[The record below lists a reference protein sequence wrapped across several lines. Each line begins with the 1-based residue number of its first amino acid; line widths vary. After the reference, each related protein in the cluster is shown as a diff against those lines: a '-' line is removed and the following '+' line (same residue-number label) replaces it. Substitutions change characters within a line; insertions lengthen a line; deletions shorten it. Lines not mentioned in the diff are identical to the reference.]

1 MSRCVLSFP
10 LLLAVACAQ
19 PDPELPPSPCGY
31 PEGVGEPMAL
41 GGVIAPYAWQDARHA
56 DGRMQP
62 LNLQDA
68 PCNADPALDW
78 EPYPVALLVSIPAW

>member
-1 MSRCVLSFP
+1 
-10 LLLAVACAQ
+10 
-19 PDPELPPSPCGY
+19 
-31 PEGVGEPMAL
+31 MAL